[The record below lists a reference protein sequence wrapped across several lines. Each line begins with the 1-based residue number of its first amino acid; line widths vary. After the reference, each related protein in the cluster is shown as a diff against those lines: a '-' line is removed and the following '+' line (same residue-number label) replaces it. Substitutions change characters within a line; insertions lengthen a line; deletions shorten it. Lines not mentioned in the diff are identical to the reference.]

1 MTKTEKSLNPLYKE
15 RDEMC
20 LCTWHSCAYAH
31 GTLVLMHMALLCLCT
46 WHSCAYAH
54 GTLVL
59 MHMGDNLLSI
69 ASSLCTRLTT
79 ERQTQ
84 TDVLY

>member
-1 MTKTEKSLNPLYKE
+1 MLTLTLAEE
-15 RDEMC
+15 RESC
-20 LCTWHSCAYAH
+20 AFSTWHSCAYAH

-59 MHMGDNLLSI
+59 MHMGGGL
-69 ASSLCTRLTT
+69 
-79 ERQTQ
+79 
-84 TDVLY
+84 